1 MRYDFND
8 PELKL
13 MSAEQNSNTN
23 IYPNPFKDILYL
35 NTGNDIINCTVF
47 NLQGTAIFSLY
58 NVSGKIEIQTE
69 NWPSGVYYIQQYING
84 TYQTDAVVKIDK

>member
-1 MRYDFND
+1 M
-8 PELKL
+8 
-13 MSAEQNSNTN
+13 
-23 IYPNPFKDILYL
+23 
-35 NTGNDIINCTVF
+35 INCTVF